1 MQETDAYLEET
12 RLWLRYAQGDLRAA
26 EAAVRQPEFEP
37 RHACFQAQQ
46 AAEKALKA
54 VLVFLR
60 RDVPRIHD
68 LDALI
73 DALPQDWPVVQE
85 YPDLA
90 NLTDWAVNARYPLAG
105 QEPTHEDAE
114 EAVRQARAVL
124 DSVQRDLIA
133 HGFENPPQQDEV
145 R

>member
-1 MQETDAYLEET
+1 
-12 RLWLRYAQGDLRAA
+12 
-26 EAAVRQPEFEP
+26 VRQPEFEP

-133 HGFENPPQQDEV
+133 HGFGNPPQQDEV
-145 R
+145 Q